1 MKKQLL
7 ILFFLYPLLSYSQ
20 GKLVSHKSHQIV
32 ANSLIITNDYDS
44 LKTAYPIIYSNTKRG
59 RSELLVNSGYDSFG
73 HKFDGASL
81 HLYGKSDIE
90 HPGAISLL
98 TGGYSRFMI
107 NQFGQIAIGGRF
119 AVNPNN
125 GDQLFGYMDNEKKIG
140 DENGMDGFLNIIND
154 NGGNSGIPSLYFS
167 SSNMDICWNSNE
179 NLQFGTW
186 NRKSG
191 SEAKSGIFKSILTL
205 KNTGNIIVESGYII
219 SSKGIIFKSGS
230 ASENIVN
237 RELLI
242 DVTPFNLGLKTLM
255 KIKPKKYKF
264 KDDKSQYRI
273 GLTSTELTNIL
284 PSYLN
289 KRDFVDLGIKK
300 SFLTFDD
307 SSLHYIIINSIK
319 EQQKQI
325 IELIESNKLL
335 LSRIKELED
344 K

>member
-44 LKTAYPIIYSNTKRG
+44 LKTTYPIIYSNTKRG

-73 HKFDGASL
+73 HDFDGASL

-125 GDQLFGYMDNEKKIG
+125 GDQLFGYMDNGKKIG

-154 NGGNSGIPSLYFS
+154 
-167 SSNMDICWNSNE
+167 
-179 NLQFGTW
+179 
-186 NRKSG
+186 R
-191 SEAKSGIFKSILTL
+191 A
-205 KNTGNIIVESGYII
+205 V
-219 SSKGIIFKSGS
+219 
-230 ASENIVN
+230 
-237 RELLI
+237 
-242 DVTPFNLGLKTLM
+242 GL
-255 KIKPKKYKF
+255 
-264 KDDKSQYRI
+264 
-273 GLTSTELTNIL
+273 
-284 PSYLN
+284 
-289 KRDFVDLGIKK
+289 
-300 SFLTFDD
+300 
-307 SSLHYIIINSIK
+307 
-319 EQQKQI
+319 
-325 IELIESNKLL
+325 
-335 LSRIKELED
+335 ELELA
-344 K
+344 